1 MNIAHFFVQCTIFA
15 KIITAMEGLHNTFR
29 IKLSLVPMGYFRSF
43 HERINWNSRLICI
56 MGQKGVGKSTMILQH
71 IKRYDNPDDT
81 LYVTADNMYF
91 AGHTLYELAGAFYFQ
106 GGKRLYIDEIH
117 KYKGWS
123 TEVKNIYDDYPTL
136 QVVYSGSSLLAL
148 RKGNKADL
156 SRRSVPYEMPG
167 LSFREYLNIRNG
179 WNLKASTLEDVLK
192 GRVDFPYGEHRP
204 LKYYKEYCRYGFYPF
219 FQEGDAEIRLQNAIL
234 ATVEDDIPDYADM
247 TVTSATKLKKLMY
260 VLSKSVPFKP
270 SNDTLGRDLGISRNS
285 VPDYISYL
293 EATGMFNAPR
303 EPGHSDNLL
312 AKPEKLYL
320 GNSNIAYSLSE
331 DGVIDDGN
339 MRETNFLA
347 WTKQAYSPTSS
358 KISDFEI
365 GGITFEVGGRNKNG
379 AQIRDAETG
388 YLVKDNLEYA
398 FGNSVPIWMF
408 GFLY

>member
-1 MNIAHFFVQCTIFA
+1 
-15 KIITAMEGLHNTFR
+15 MEGLYNTFR
-29 IKLSLVPMGYFRSF
+29 IKLALTPMAYLRSF
-43 HERINWNSRLICI
+43 HEQVNWKSRLVCI

-71 IKRYDNPDDT
+71 IKKYDNPEET

-91 AGHTLYELAGAFYFQ
+91 AGHTLYELAGMFFAQ

-123 TEVKNIYDDYPTL
+123 TEIKNIYDDFPTL
-136 QVVYSGSSLLAL
+136 CVVYSGSSLLAL
-148 RKGNKADL
+148 KRGNKADL

-179 WNLKASTLEDVLK
+179 WSLKTSALEEILHGK
-192 GRVDFPYGEHRP
+192 VDFPEGEHRP
-204 LKYYKEYCRYGFYPF
+204 LKYYKEYCRHGFYPF
-219 FQEGDAEIRLQNAIL
+219 FKEGDAEIRLQNAIL

-247 TVTSATKLKKLMY
+247 TVASAVKLKKLMY
-260 VLSKSVPFKP
+260 ILAKSVPFKP
-270 SNDTLGRDLGISRNS
+270 SNDTLGRDLGISRNV

-293 EATGMFNAPR
+293 EATGMFNALR
-303 EPGHSDNLL
+303 EAGHSDSLL

-331 DGVIDDGN
+331 DGIIDDGN

-347 WTKQAYSPTSS
+347 WTKQVCSPVSS
-358 KISDFEI
+358 KTSDFEI
-365 GGITFEVGGRNKNG
+365 GDVTFEVGGRNKKSD
-379 AQIRDAETG
+379 QIKDARVG

-398 FGNSVPIWMF
+398 SGRSIPIWMF